1 MWRGIV
7 GTDWTQ
13 AEQHFKTVREGL
25 LIIAL
30 VVGGIWA
37 LIHFSLSDSNAAKA
51 RLDRLISGNKA
62 IGLQAKL
69 DVKSTMAEKCVLIGQ
84 VSLQNYW
91 PDKVDVQIDL
101 QPSIEI
107 SPVEFVGDGFFVK
120 LGPSQKIWINDIGGI
135 IREPATVVPGRTVTL
150 PFAAQLAKPGLYM
163 VRFKAPVTRVDDDKL
178 TDDQRRNLPNPTP
191 LRPKPENYSY
201 IKAVNQWSER
211 QIVDACPRGETRGV
225 TTKPNTSQSTPVT
238 GSDDAL

>member
-1 MWRGIV
+1 MWRRIV
-7 GTDWTQ
+7 GTDWAQ
-13 AEQHFKTVREGL
+13 AEQHFKTIREAL

-30 VVGGIWA
+30 LVGGIWA

-51 RLDRLISGNKA
+51 RLDRLIAGNKA

-69 DVKSTMAEKCVLIGQ
+69 DVKSRMGEKCVLIGQ

-101 QPSIEI
+101 QPAVEI
-107 SPVEFVGDGFFVK
+107 SPVEFTDDGFFVK

-150 PFAAQLAKPGLYM
+150 PFAAQVDKPGLYM
-163 VRFKAPVTRVDDDKL
+163 VRFKAPVTRIDDDKL
-178 TDDQRRNLPNPTP
+178 TDEQKRQLPRPTP
-191 LRPKPENYSY
+191 LRPKPENYS
-201 IKAVNQWSER
+201 IAPAANHWSER
-211 QIVDACPRGETRGV
+211 QIVDACPPGKSSGV
-225 TTKPNTSQSTPVT
+225 TTRPNTSQSTT
-238 GSDDAL
+238 IAGSDEAP